1 MATLVEPAQHTDR
14 LEALP
19 RWPSTRPTR
28 FSVGEQPPHE
38 PRGPRAPGESS
49 APGKSSL
56 PFVLRGVRVLVVDDD
71 EDAVALFE
79 AALTACGADVV
90 TANSAPA
97 ALRVLDARSVDV
109 VVSDI
114 AMPGADGYWLLREI
128 RRLTKP
134 AAKTLPVVAVTAFG
148 REHGRVRTFEAGFV
162 DHLVKPLDPEALC
175 RAVAKAASR

>member
-1 MATLVEPAQHTDR
+1 MATLVEPARNTDR

-19 RWPSTRPTR
+19 RWPSSRPTR
-28 FSVGEQPPHE
+28 FSVDEQPPHE
-38 PRGPRAPGESS
+38 PRGPEAPRAWSAHGE
-49 APGKSSL
+49 SSL

-90 TANSAPA
+90 TANSAPT

-128 RRLTKP
+128 RQLSKP
-134 AAKTLPVVAVTAFG
+134 AAKTVPVVAVTAFG
-148 REHGRVRTFEAGFV
+148 REHGRGRTFAAGFA
-162 DHLVKPLDPEALC
+162 DHLEKPLDPEALC

>member
-1 MATLVEPAQHTDR
+1 MATFVEPARHTDR
-14 LEALP
+14 LEDLP
-19 RWPSTRPTR
+19 RWPSSRPTR
-28 FSVGEQPPHE
+28 SSVDEPPPRE
-38 PRGPRAPGESS
+38 PLGSQAPGEPSTT
-49 APGKSSL
+49 GKSAL

-71 EDAVALFE
+71 EDAVVLFE

-128 RRLTKP
+128 RQLTKP
-134 AAKTLPVVAVTAFG
+134 AANTVPVVAVTAFG
-148 REHGRVRTFEAGFV
+148 REHGRGRTFEAGFV